1 MKLTFRKLPLAALL
15 TLISFSPA
23 FAAPQLAVIIDD
35 LGYGT
40 WPVDRAINLP
50 AAITLSVFPSL
61 PSSASVA
68 EKAHAAGHE
77 ILVHLPMQPK
87 GADNKLNPGTLLSN
101 MSETQFLQQ
110 LMLHLQSVPYAIG
123 ASNHMGSQ
131 LTAERRPMLLTMST
145 LKSWGNLFFVD
156 SRTTKDTVA
165 QTVAG
170 ENQLANTR
178 RDVFIDN
185 DQSLAAIRSAL
196 TQAIAKAKL
205 NGQAVA
211 IGHPHLNTLTV
222 LENELVGMVA
232 AAGVELV
239 PISVIID
246 AQNRAIG
253 IANTPPAQPAAT
265 ATRRPGTAT
274 PTPGVSAKS
283 TISKAPA
290 GTPVA
295 RTTSRFQVS
304 PDMPIQ
310 PAASIKPTEPTR
322 TTAATNSAAAPTTGK
337 VVYANRAEGVIYADS
352 AANRAFLDDIP
363 LAKSYPA
370 QSLAP
375 GE

>member
-23 FAAPQLAVIIDD
+23 FAAPQLAVVIDD
-35 LGYGT
+35 LGYGS

-87 GADNKLNPGTLLSN
+87 GADNKLNPGTLLSS
-101 MSETQFLQQ
+101 MTETQFLRQ

-145 LKSWGNLFFVD
+145 LKSWGNLFFLD

-165 QTVAG
+165 QTVAS

-185 DQSLAAIRSAL
+185 DQILTAIRSAL
-196 TQAIAKAKL
+196 RQAIAKAQK

-222 LENELVGMVA
+222 LETDLAGMAA

-239 PISVIID
+239 PISVIIA
-246 AQNRAIG
+246 AQNSAVKM
-253 IANTPPAQPAAT
+253 ATTAPAQPAAP
-265 ATRRPGTAT
+265 AGNRAVTAT
-274 PTPGVSAKS
+274 PTPGASVKS
-283 TISKAPA
+283 TVSKAPA
-290 GTPVA
+290 GKPVA
-295 RTTSRFQVS
+295 RTTSRFKVS
-304 PDMPIQ
+304 PATPTQPKASVQ
-310 PAASIKPTEPTR
+310 PAEPSQP
-322 TTAATNSAAAPTTGK
+322 TAATNAAASAVTGK
-337 VVYANRAEGVIYADS
+337 VVYANSAEGVIYADS

-370 QSLAP
+370 ESLAP